1 MAFQGMRS
9 SNDQLQNSWPSKL
22 FLKSQ
27 GKRLDCSLVKY
38 DASCIWLFSAERKV
52 SQTVSL
58 FLGCFAATPISWF
71 CTDQLQTTQS
81 LLRALWEDKERSA
94 GNGEINSLLHQV
106 TSLSQI
112 LYLLSF
118 TFCLLHIS
126 YLFSGKVCWKWRYQ
140 FATSPLNIPPFT
152 TLHMFYIFHS
162 IFFLLLSIFIFYLL
176 SRKVCW
182 KWRDQF
188 ATSPGNIP
196 FTNTFK
202 FYLLKFYPLS
212 FIPFQERSAG
222 NEKISSLLHLLTPLS
237 QCLKSDNEKH

>member
-1 MAFQGMRS
+1 MHFCRLCLWHIRPIHKFCHKVADPPSFASSCAHNLEMAFQGERS

-27 GKRLDCSLVKY
+27 GTRLDCSLVKY

-112 LYLLSF
+112 LFLLALS
-118 TFCLLHIS
+118 FCLLHIS
-126 YLFSGKVCWKWRYQ
+126 YLFSGKVCWK
-140 FATSPLNIPPFT
+140 
-152 TLHMFYIFHS
+152 
-162 IFFLLLSIFIFYLL
+162 
-176 SRKVCW
+176 
-182 KWRDQF
+182 
-188 ATSPGNIP
+188 
-196 FTNTFK
+196 
-202 FYLLKFYPLS
+202 
-212 FIPFQERSAG
+212 
-222 NEKISSLLHLLTPLS
+222 
-237 QCLKSDNEKH
+237 

>member
-22 FLKSQ
+22 FLTSQ
-27 GKRLDCSLVKY
+27 EKRFDCSFVKY

-112 LYLLSF
+112 PLSFIFHILSF
-118 TFCLLHIS
+118 T
-126 YLFSGKVCWKWRYQ
+126 
-140 FATSPLNIPPFT
+140 
-152 TLHMFYIFHS
+152 
-162 IFFLLLSIFIFYLL
+162 
-176 SRKVCW
+176 
-182 KWRDQF
+182 
-188 ATSPGNIP
+188 
-196 FTNTFK
+196 
-202 FYLLKFYPLS
+202 YPLS
-212 FIPFQERSAG
+212 FFRKGLLEM
-222 NEKISSLLHLLTPLS
+222 EISIRYFTFEHPSFHNPPYVLYLSFHLFSFTFYLHLLS
-237 QCLKSDNEKH
+237 FI